1 MDAVSCTHRLH
12 EELREEGLTLVSE
25 LKAGSDYA
33 FIARNASAIIV
44 VFRGTCTFGN
54 VLTDLNYLDSGGK
67 AAERLAEVTGIDLPA
82 GVHLHRGFTE
92 SYLNLREELVA
103 TLRQSSAAKD
113 CAGHGCHAWHADGGT
128 RHAVVDGGV
137 HESHADAL
145 RSVLDVDVNMHDDGA
160 RASPP
165 ELILTGHSMA
175 GSIAMLAALDLNAIT
190 VTDAQ
195 CRLHEGCAP
204 RHAWQTP
211 QAYTFAAPR
220 LGNGAFADFFTRTL
234 PRKHWAFQSEFD
246 PVPHIPFAKWGFRHP
261 EGIIKLGEPIT
272 EPTSEV
278 AGGGTADGVWQR
290 GGRAMGGALH
300 RARDSGDTVHQLRPR
315 NGDLTSWSTCHD
327 LSAYIGHLLAIAG
340 STPAAGQPSYCSS

>member
-165 ELILTGHSMA
+165 ELILTGPSTGCGLITTRRPLPSPRPQLYSLLTLKPHPRAST
-175 GSIAMLAALDLNAIT
+175 LAL
-190 VTDAQ
+190 
-195 CRLHEGCAP
+195 
-204 RHAWQTP
+204 
-211 QAYTFAAPR
+211 
-220 LGNGAFADFFTRTL
+220 
-234 PRKHWAFQSEFD
+234 S
-246 PVPHIPFAKWGFRHP
+246 
-261 EGIIKLGEPIT
+261 PI
-272 EPTSEV
+272 
-278 AGGGTADGVWQR
+278 
-290 GGRAMGGALH
+290 
-300 RARDSGDTVHQLRPR
+300 LR
-315 NGDLTSWSTCHD
+315 SWSSH
-327 LSAYIGHLLAIAG
+327 S
-340 STPAAGQPSYCSS
+340 QP